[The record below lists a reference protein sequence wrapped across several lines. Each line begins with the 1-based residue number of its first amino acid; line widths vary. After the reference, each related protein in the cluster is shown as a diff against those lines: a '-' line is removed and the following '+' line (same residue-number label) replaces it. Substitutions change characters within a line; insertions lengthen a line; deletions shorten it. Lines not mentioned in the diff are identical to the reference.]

1 MTLHRSF
8 AVLLLAA
15 SLSSGV
21 LAQRDVRVDDET
33 IFVAVEGALHD
44 EHSLAR
50 AEIKVHSRD
59 GFVTL
64 TGVAATWQ
72 DVATAGRLASRV
84 RGVTGINNRILVAGR
99 FRST

>member
-1 MTLHRSF
+1 MTFLRGF

-21 LAQRDVRVDDET
+21 LAQRHAPVDDAT
-33 IFVAVEGALHD
+33 IFVAVEGALHED
-44 EHSLAR
+44 HSLAR
-50 AEIKVHSRD
+50 ADIKVHSRD

-64 TGVAATWQ
+64 TGSAATWQ

-84 RGVTGINNRILVAGR
+84 RGVTGINNRILVAGH
-99 FRST
+99 